1 MSIAITRT
9 EQSWKRFFWIFFII
23 LGLLHFVPAIN
34 SLCVLCREPGHW
46 DWLTRDA
53 EVLDYL
59 SFVWQLVGVF
69 ELALSVVMMVI
80 AATGYRQGAR
90 WAWYLLWCWL
100 PILVAQ
106 IILMPWLWF
115 MLLPLMVVVA
125 AGQLWTRQRFWGDG
139 NHKQTG

>member
-69 ELALSVVMMVI
+69 ELALSVVMMVV

-90 WAWYLLWCWL
+90 WAWYLLWLWL
-100 PILVAQ
+100 PILVGQ

-115 MLLPLMVVVA
+115 ILLPLVVVVA
-125 AGQLWTRQRFWGDG
+125 AGQLWTRQRFLGDG
-139 NHKQTG
+139 DHKQTA